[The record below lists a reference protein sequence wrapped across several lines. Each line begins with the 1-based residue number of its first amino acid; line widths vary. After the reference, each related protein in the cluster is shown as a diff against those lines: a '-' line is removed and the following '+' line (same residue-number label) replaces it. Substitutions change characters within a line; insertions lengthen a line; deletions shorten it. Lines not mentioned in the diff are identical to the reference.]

1 MNDEKAKEVVSQ
13 PQLLTF
19 TEAITATK
27 ADNASEV
34 KNLQITRATYSKR
47 EDDGHEVVTLTTSG
61 LVDRYIADNDN
72 PDVFV
77 KSKSKTFVVSLFSLV
92 GAMSQMKDAQV
103 LAGRISKRPV
113 LVESLLP
120 GSTITVLQREVKA
133 NVPFMNYFSG
143 KENTIDHDS
152 VVTDIADIKLGEF
165 ALSTLDAYK
174 QNLAAALMGDL

>member
-1 MNDEKAKEVVSQ
+1 MEKAKENEVVNQ

-19 TEAITATK
+19 AEAVTATK

-61 LVDRYIADNDN
+61 VVSRYIADSNN

-77 KSKSKTFVVSLFSLV
+77 KSQSKTFVVSLFSLV

-152 VVTDIADIKLGEF
+152 IVTDIADIKLGEF